1 MSIFPDGRGPDGGGT
16 GVTQNVTDICDPPAG
31 VKRHNLFQSA
41 PLQVVLLVLDG
52 HRRSPQVNRDEPAG
66 AGYCVAGF
74 DQIDA
79 DLLRELSPDVILT
92 PLVSRGFDCLDLAK
106 RLGALGYCGA
116 FRAVSTAV
124 PDPDLI
130 RREIRALCPQL
141 RFDLVFI
148 DA

>member
-1 MSIFPDGRGPDGGGT
+1 MYTFPDGRGPDGGGAD
-16 GVTQNVTDICDPPAG
+16 VAQNVTDICAPPVAM
-31 VKRHNLFQSA
+31 KRHDLFQSA

-52 HRRSPQVNRDEPAG
+52 HRRGPQVNWDEPAG

-106 RLGALGYCGA
+106 RLGALDYGGA
-116 FRAVSTAV
+116 YRAVSAAV
-124 PDPDLI
+124 PNPDLI